1 MVIKQLFSLRKTN
14 RPWHLPAVAGLCVGI
29 PLLLGLYLDDIEAGK
44 LASVGALVILY
55 IQRQVLT
62 DRLMALMVCSFGFI
76 LSYAIGSIFSFGF
89 FLPPLILGLYT
100 FAAHFS
106 LHKLGLDRP
115 PGNFFFIMVASMAIA
130 TPKEVSDIAIGVG
143 NLALGVII
151 ACVIGLFYSL
161 LNLPKGNKGEKNTLL
176 QQNPYSNFTES
187 IILGIT
193 VGASLLV
200 AKLLHMKN
208 PYWIPIS
215 CMAVMQGIS
224 TTHVW
229 ERALQ
234 RVLGTVVGLA
244 LTGLVLQLPLT
255 VWHVCLCI
263 LILQIIIEFFVVR
276 NYAIAAVFITM
287 LTVFLAEPN
296 IALTQHS
303 TSLIETR
310 MVDTLLGSAI
320 GALGGWM
327 LYHEKL
333 HQVTKLQIR
342 RTRTLVKKAQ
352 RRKKNT

>member
-29 PLLLGLYLDDIEAGK
+29 PLLLSLYLDDIEAGK

-89 FLPPLILGLYT
+89 FLPSLILGLYT
-100 FAAHFS
+100 FAVHFS

-161 LNLPKGNKGEKNTLL
+161 LTLPKGNKGEKNTLL

-200 AKLLHMKN
+200 AKLLHMEN

-215 CMAVMQGIS
+215 CMAVMQGNFDNTRVGTRFATGTRHGRRLGPHRS
-224 TTHVW
+224 GATTTLSRMACLLMHLDF
-229 ERALQ
+229 ADYH
-234 RVLGTVVGLA
+234 RVLRCP
-244 LTGLVLQLPLT
+244 QLC
-255 VWHVCLCI
+255 HRCGI
-263 LILQIIIEFFVVR
+263 YYDADGIF
-276 NYAIAAVFITM
+276 
-287 LTVFLAEPN
+287 
-296 IALTQHS
+296 
-303 TSLIETR
+303 
-310 MVDTLLGSAI
+310 G
-320 GALGGWM
+320 GA
-327 LYHEKL
+327 
-333 HQVTKLQIR
+333 
-342 RTRTLVKKAQ
+342 
-352 RRKKNT
+352 